1 MECMLDIGRDHLP
14 YFQRCMH
21 GDPESS
27 QLLGSSFCL
36 PGPQDQNR
44 TSTSLHWPCPACLK
58 SVGTV
63 VFHVRAQ
70 PLYKQTLQVVARD
83 VEFLARDLEFFV
95 YLFIVQVY
103 KFAVGNNVGG
113 DGCYMLLLRP
123 DAKHVHHEILKQR
136 MSTMT

>member
-1 MECMLDIGRDHLP
+1 
-14 YFQRCMH
+14 MH

-27 QLLGSSFCL
+27 QLLRSGFCL